1 MFQLYLSLSGKLFF
15 RAFQQLLLKI
25 DIVKRSY
32 KDVYIKC
39 TVPKKTI
46 LWKISQTIPFFV
58 TFVIFVRSVTLAI
71 LTSIGF

>member
-1 MFQLYLSLSGKLFF
+1 MFQLYLWLSDKLFF

-39 TVPKKTI
+39 TVPKTTI

-58 TFVIFVRSVTLAI
+58 TIVIFVRSVTLAI